1 MMRQR
6 IEIQRVY
13 RPAPRGRQAAFLV
26 DRLWPRGV
34 SKRDL
39 ARSVWLKNVG
49 PSDRLRHWFGHDPA
63 KWPEFKKR
71 YFLELKANP
80 STWRPLAE
88 AARKGPVALLF
99 ATKDADHSN
108 AAALREFLVGQ
119 LRKKSAA

>member
-1 MMRQR
+1 MRQR

-13 RPAPRGRQAAFLV
+13 RPAPRGRRAAFLV

-63 KWPEFKKR
+63 KWPEFKTR
-71 YFLELKANP
+71 YFLELKENP
-80 STWRPLAE
+80 EPWRPLAE
-88 AARKGPVALLF
+88 AARKRPVTLLF
-99 ATKDADHSN
+99 AAKDTEHTN
-108 AAALREFLVGQ
+108 AVALREFLEQ
-119 LRKKSAA
+119 ELRS